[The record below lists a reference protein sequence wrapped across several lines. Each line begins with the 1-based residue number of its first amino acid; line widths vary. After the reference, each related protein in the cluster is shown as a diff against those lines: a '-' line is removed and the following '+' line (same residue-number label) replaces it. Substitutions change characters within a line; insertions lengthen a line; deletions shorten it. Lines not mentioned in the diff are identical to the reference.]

1 MPSKDSSTSNN
12 NGGRGLQLVP
22 EAVLKKRHDM
32 DEMKAHRA
40 AQALANP
47 RGNRNVFSSKS
58 KMTRVVKPEKFVS
71 RGRSRRNHEIRY
83 DRVLKKGMQKR
94 ASTRKEI
101 KAREV
106 PVVADNS
113 EDKVTALALSEQ
125 TKTVQVTTNSVD
137 ATTAVFA
144 VRIRDGAGMS
154 RKVRRALG
162 HLRLRNPHEGVFVRY
177 NESNAKML
185 HLVEPFVAYGI
196 PSKSLVNDLIRQRG
210 HGKVDGSR
218 VPLTDNTIIEKALG
232 DDTGM
237 ICVEDLVH
245 EIYSVGDDFGKAAS
259 FLWPFRLTAPRS
271 KFQKEKLNQKDGK
284 RDEYG
289 DKGEEIEDYVRLML

>member
-1 MPSKDSSTSNN
+1 MPSNDNN
-12 NGGRGLQLVP
+12 VGRGLPLVP

-47 RGNRNVFSSKS
+47 RGNRKVFSSKT
-58 KMTRVVKPEKFVS
+58 KMTRVIKPEKFVS

-113 EDKVTALALSEQ
+113 EDKTTALALSEQ
-125 TKTVQVTTNSVD
+125 TKTIQVTTNSVG

-210 HGKVDGSR
+210 HGKVDGRR